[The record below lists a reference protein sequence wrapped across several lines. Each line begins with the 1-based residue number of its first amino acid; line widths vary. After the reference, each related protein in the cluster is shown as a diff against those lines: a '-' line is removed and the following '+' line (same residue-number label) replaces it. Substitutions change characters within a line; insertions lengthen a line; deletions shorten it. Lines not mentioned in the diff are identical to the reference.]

1 MICPKCGNS
10 DAKEVVLFTSV
21 EIDCF
26 VCTIREQWTQAQE
39 GCKSWRMPIMA
50 DHDMRYRGMDFGI
63 SLDGPIIIDPGVKT
77 ERIYDDRDHGM
88 HPDHIFLDPITYG
101 VYRKLFG
108 HK

>member
-1 MICPKCGNS
+1 
-10 DAKEVVLFTSV
+10 
-21 EIDCF
+21 
-26 VCTIREQWTQAQE
+26 
-39 GCKSWRMPIMA
+39 
-50 DHDMRYRGMDFGI
+50 MDFGI